1 MLRLPRFWSKPYS
14 REMSIMV
21 MSAYLLHLNML
32 PSTSTRLIL
41 DVLFRVH
48 AERRWSYNLQYLQ
61 RRLTNIY
68 TENSVPFSGVKRRA
82 TRDCWTKVAITCGL
96 MPSSLSSRRPTTI
109 LLAPGYPAVP
119 QTGALLAVLPLACA
133 ALALV
138 QALPGL
144 YQTEDPTR

>member
-1 MLRLPRFWSKPYS
+1 MLRLPRFWSKLCS
-14 REMSIMV
+14 RATLITD

-41 DVLFRVH
+41 DVLLRVH
-48 AERRWSYNLQYLQ
+48 AERRWSYNVQYLQ

-96 MPSSLSSRRPTTI
+96 MTSSFT
-109 LLAPGYPAVP
+109 
-119 QTGALLAVLPLACA
+119 
-133 ALALV
+133 
-138 QALPGL
+138 
-144 YQTEDPTR
+144 